1 MRMAPPEQ
9 ALRVRALE
17 TLVWIS
23 AWTVLALALVGSL
36 TPQEPA
42 EPSFSDKVTH
52 ALGYTALCSLFL
64 LAAVWLPL
72 RGPGRFPSSA
82 GAVMVAI
89 AAVGVVIEILQGFVG
104 RTVDVL
110 DVAANMAGCLCGR
123 FLWGV
128 LRGAL
133 SERPL

>member
-1 MRMAPPEQ
+1 MRMASPAQ

-36 TPQEPA
+36 TPQEA
-42 EPSFSDKVTH
+42 TEPSFSDKLTH
-52 ALGYTALCSLFL
+52 ALDYTALCSLFL

-72 RGPGRFPSSA
+72 RGTGRFPNSA

-104 RTVDVL
+104 RSVDVL
-110 DVAANMAGCLCGR
+110 DVAANMVGCLCGR
-123 FLWGV
+123 LLWGA

-133 SERPL
+133 SERSL